1 MSVFVFF
8 VSHEDETDE
17 MVATVRSLYDSL
29 GVVYRQQVCEN
40 NKACVDFII
49 NGICVCRVESFWL
62 HDTYVTVAE
71 VISEPKFSHAVSL
84 II

>member
-1 MSVFVFF
+1 
-8 VSHEDETDE
+8 

-29 GVVYRQQVCEN
+29 GVVYSQQVCEN

-71 VISEPKFSHAVSL
+71 VISEPRFSHAVSL